1 MSKAKFK
8 DFYKNSYDWDK
19 TYFEC
24 ACGDH
29 IMHLTFLSS
38 DCELIIGSVGADD
51 EFSFY
56 KGKELNRFYQELCK
70 IYNNKSDSYCFH
82 KNNDN
87 LKLYVYDDSD
97 LYWFE
102 LKPIAGDDN
111 YWGIG
116 LNKDQLENLILLLKD
131 RLQKWLEKECV
142 IKTDTWVRVKEIKDM
157 QPKNID
163 EIGRLHFD
171 LGDSTDIIF
180 NPKDME
186 QYCGLKCKVSGVN
199 AYIDKD
205 DQLRATFYLDSKECP
220 TVWLYTFTIDMVDI
234 I

>member
-8 DFYKNSYDWDK
+8 DFYKNSYDWDR

-24 ACGDH
+24 ECGDH
-29 IMHLTFLSS
+29 IMHLTFLSN
-38 DCELIIGSVGADD
+38 DCELIIGSVGVYD

-56 KGKELNRFYQELCK
+56 KGKELNRFYQELSK
-70 IYNNKSDSYCFH
+70 IYNNVTGTYRFNKHDLML
-82 KNNDN
+82 D
-87 LKLYVYDDSD
+87 VYYDAD

-102 LKPIAGDDN
+102 LKPNTVDDH
-111 YWGIG
+111 YWDIC
-116 LNKDQLENLILLLKD
+116 LNKDQLENLILLLRD

-142 IKTDTWVRVKEIKDM
+142 IKTGTWVRVKEIKDM
-157 QPKNID
+157 QPKNVD
-163 EIGRLHFD
+163 EIGRLHFE
-171 LGDSTDIIF
+171 LGDGTDIIF
-180 NPKDME
+180 NPNDME

-205 DQLRATFYLDSKECP
+205 DQLRATFYLDSKKCP
-220 TVWLYTFTIDMVDI
+220 TIWLYNFTIHMVDI

>member
-8 DFYKNSYDWDK
+8 DFYKNSYDWDR

-24 ACGDH
+24 GCGDH
-29 IMHLTFLSS
+29 IMHLTFLST
-38 DCELIIGSVGADD
+38 DCELIIGSIGTSD

-56 KGKELNRFYQELCK
+56 RGKELNKFYQELNK
-70 IYNNKSDSYCFH
+70 IYHSVISNYYFNKDS
-82 KNNDN
+82 
-87 LKLYVYDDSD
+87 LKLNIYYDAD

-102 LKPIAGDDN
+102 LKPITGDDN
-111 YWGIG
+111 YWDIC
-116 LNKDQLENLILLLKD
+116 LNKNQVEDLLLLLRD
-131 RLQKWLEKECV
+131 RLQKWLENECA
-142 IKTDTWVRVKEIKDM
+142 IKTGMWVRVKEIKDM

-171 LGDSTDIIF
+171 LGDGTDIIF

-205 DQLRATFYLDSKECP
+205 NQLRATFYLDSKECP
-220 TVWLYTFTIDMVDI
+220 TVWLYNFTIDMVDVI
-234 I
+234 

>member
-8 DFYKNSYDWDK
+8 DFYKNNHDWDR

-24 ACGDH
+24 GCSDH
-29 IMHLTFLSS
+29 IMHLTFLSN

-56 KGKELNRFYQELCK
+56 KGKELNRFYIELNK
-70 IYNNKSDSYCFH
+70 IYHDVTNSYYFNKD
-82 KNNDN
+82 D
-87 LKLYVYDDSD
+87 LKLNIYCDVD

-102 LKPIAGDDN
+102 LKPVTGDDN
-111 YWGIG
+111 YWDIC
-116 LNKDQLENLILLLKD
+116 LNKDQVENLLLLLRD

-142 IKTDTWVRVKEIKDM
+142 IKTGMWVRVKEIKDM
-157 QPKNID
+157 QPRSVD

-171 LGDSTDIIF
+171 LGDGTDIIF
-180 NPKDME
+180 NPKDMQ

-199 AYIDKD
+199 AYIDTN

-220 TVWLYTFTIDMVDI
+220 TVWLYNFTIDMVDI
-234 I
+234 L